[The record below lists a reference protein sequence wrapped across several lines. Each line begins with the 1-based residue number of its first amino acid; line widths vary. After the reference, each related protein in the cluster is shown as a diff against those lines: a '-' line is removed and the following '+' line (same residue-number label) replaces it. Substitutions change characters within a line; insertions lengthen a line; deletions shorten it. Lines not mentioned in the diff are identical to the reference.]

1 MFSMEAHWWEIVL
14 RVGVLYVALL
24 IGLRLSGKRELG
36 QITPMDLLT
45 IILLSETVS
54 PALTADDTSI
64 PGALIAAATLIGG
77 SFLVGFATYRW
88 RWFERL
94 SEGKPSILIRN
105 GRVDRR
111 VMRAERIS
119 QQELDAAL
127 HKNNIADAS
136 DVALGVVETSGD
148 MTFVEKHES
157 GRQ

>member
-1 MFSMEAHWWEIVL
+1 MFAMEAPWWEIVL
-14 RVGVLYVALL
+14 RVGVIYIALL
-24 IGLRLSGKRELG
+24 AGLRLAGKRELG

-77 SFLVGFATYRW
+77 SYLVSTATYRW

-94 SEGKPSILIRN
+94 SESEPSIVIRN

-111 VMRAERIS
+111 VMRSERIT

-127 HKNNIADAS
+127 HKNNIQS
-136 DVALGVVETSGD
+136 VGDVAFGFVETSGD
-148 MTFVEKHES
+148 MTFVEKRES
-157 GRQ
+157 KRQ